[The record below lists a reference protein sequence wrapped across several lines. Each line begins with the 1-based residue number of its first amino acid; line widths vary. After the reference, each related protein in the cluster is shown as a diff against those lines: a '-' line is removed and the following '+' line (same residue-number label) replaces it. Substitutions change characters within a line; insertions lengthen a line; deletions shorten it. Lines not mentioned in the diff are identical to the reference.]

1 MCLEHKP
8 VLQELPWKCPS
19 PGSYTDRVAIEVT
32 ALGETQGTEFLVFPG
47 TRERRCIGAVQPRTE
62 TIKPRRCPCVRH
74 KQGSALYQQVLP
86 SS

>member
-32 ALGETQGTEFLVFPG
+32 ALGETQGTELLVFPG
-47 TRERRCIGAVQPRTE
+47 TRERRRIGAVQPRTE
-62 TIKPRRCPCVRH
+62 TIKPGRCPCVRH